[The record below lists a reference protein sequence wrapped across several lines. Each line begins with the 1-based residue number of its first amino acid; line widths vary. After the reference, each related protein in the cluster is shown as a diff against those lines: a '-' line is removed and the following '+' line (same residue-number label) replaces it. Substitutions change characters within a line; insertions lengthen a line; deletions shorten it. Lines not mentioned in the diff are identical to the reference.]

1 MPTLEGV
8 EHSAAAGV
16 GWCQESERKQGEIPL
31 SLSPMLVSLYLKEKK
46 KKRKHT
52 QNVVMYKI

>member
-46 KKRKHT
+46 KRKHT